1 MVAKNG
7 HEFRREGE
15 KLCYLSES
23 PKDAFLF
30 TITPLGMTG
39 PPLVA
44 IARRLCGTFQGKDVL
59 ADH

>member
-7 HEFRREGE
+7 REFRREGE

-23 PKDAFLF
+23 PKDPSLF
-30 TITPLGMTG
+30 AITPMGMAW

-44 IARRLCGTFQGKDVL
+44 SARRLCGTFHGRYVL

>member
-59 ADH
+59 VDH